1 MAHFVFLL
9 LFALGMID
17 DFIIGASKVVGDV
30 VRIIRSK
37 DNKVFKSVWFD
48 KKIGIVIAIKNCI
61 SFDDVT
67 VLWSNNTRTQIMS
80 KYLEVVACK

>member
-1 MAHFVFLL
+1 MR
-9 LFALGMID
+9 
-17 DFIIGASKVVGDV
+17 VGDV
-30 VRIIRSK
+30 VRIISTK
-37 DNKVFKSVWFD
+37 DNKVFRSVWFD

-61 SFDDVT
+61 NFDDVT